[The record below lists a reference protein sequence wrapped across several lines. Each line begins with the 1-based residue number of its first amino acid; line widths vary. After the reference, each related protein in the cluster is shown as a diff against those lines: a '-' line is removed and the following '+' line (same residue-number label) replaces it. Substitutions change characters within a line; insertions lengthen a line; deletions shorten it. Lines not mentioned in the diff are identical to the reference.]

1 MTGIRGLF
9 VVVEGADASGK
20 STQARRLA
28 ERLRGA
34 GRTVV
39 ETFEPGSTM
48 LGAAVRAVV
57 LGNDRGP
64 VDERAE
70 ALLMAADRAQH
81 TTEVIRPALDAGADV
96 VCDRYV
102 PSSLVYQGVAR
113 RLGVDAVEALSRW
126 ATRGL
131 EPDLVLV
138 LDIDD
143 DTAAARASSEPDRME
158 KAGEEFHAAV
168 RAAYRRLAADRGWVV
183 VDGNR
188 SAEEVE
194 QAVWGAVGTRLS
206 GAGEGGG

>member
-1 MTGIRGLF
+1 MTGIRGVF

-143 DTAAARASSEPDRME
+143 DTAAARVQRARPH
-158 KAGEEFHAAV
+158 GEG
-168 RAAYRRLAADRGWVV
+168 RRGVPCR
-183 VDGNR
+183 
-188 SAEEVE
+188 
-194 QAVWGAVGTRLS
+194 
-206 GAGEGGG
+206 GAGRLPPLGRRPGLGGRRRQPVRGGGGAGRVGCGRHAPLRRRGGGG